1 MNKKLFT
8 LMTLGLLAAGSAF
21 NGVNAQTNQAAD
33 KTALD
38 GSKQYFIGTV
48 TEGLNGRV
56 FLGGKQIALTNYS
69 NKKITTPIASEESTE
84 TGLVLGEGETLNQ
97 YLWTVTKGT
106 NADGTFY
113 YTFYNVGTKQNLLF
127 AGDGT
132 VLNAGAAAGDNLKL
146 TGFDWSGAVNDDGT
160 YKSTETGA
168 AVTVFTNKQIKI
180 SNGSADTDNT
190 GTALMLYTV
199 DKEDAKPENMGVF
212 ALSFPS
218 VKPQPETNV
227 FDQKIKAF
235 KFPNDNIAPKAG
247 TYLATSWPA
256 DGTID
261 SPGEFNAS
269 TFIAVSPTKHFGING
284 LKQSDGVGFDF
295 VEVSG
300 KSLLDETEKEQVNID
315 NAIFDIYYADP
326 INKEG
331 QFTLHLP
338 AVYVKLD
345 ASKDK
350 HSKVSDVYVDAFTST
365 GVTYVTTSSKETAQ
379 KLTLSESNKVK
390 IADILDEENPA
401 VFNIKFISNKSN
413 VNSATSSEYGKFLG
427 IRQNAAASQYGLFA
441 EAESYVNLDAA
452 QNQWVVTK
460 VDGTTITFANR
471 ENAAQKF
478 DVTLFKTEKDDE
490 FELVGKAETT
500 FTWGY
505 MKSSADG
512 YVASSAKAFNAGDLK
527 VKLIPAT
534 IDKGAGFVDYSKTE
548 LSYPAKIKFTIK
560 DATYGVVSRY
570 VTINDSEDGL
580 DIVDKAAYALN
591 WNIVKNEAA
600 ADSIKDVMTYAYQR
614 TIGDEVKAKEA
625 TVEDKAITTYKFVTE
640 WDGDTY
646 YLEGDFGLSGTE
658 SNAVNFAIRENVN
671 GTLSIVPVG
680 TGYNDTFTAAATA
693 LALTDDGH
701 GTLALDDKAAVVANL
716 SANGFMFPTIEIAD
730 ITPSLEPVSRHAS
743 FEGVNGGFLAVGADN
758 QAIVAAAVE
767 EAANLTFW
775 LDTADVDLA
784 TPSFFISQSPSVLK
798 AGAAR
803 NFLWNPADSASY
815 FNEKTASYV
824 DDPKYY
830 HNGNVENPVKA
841 MFKQATLIDKN
852 TLTTTVNGKSV
863 KVTEDNGLENYK
875 FQIVLADEDVEDEYV
890 IRSAADYSYL
900 TSINGKLVLGDDSD
914 PLVVKLGEGDATANE
929 AIAAEGVQVIGG
941 QGAVTV
947 QGAAGKVVTVA
958 NILGQTIANQVAA
971 SDNVTIAA
979 PAGIVV
985 VAVEGEA
992 TKVVVK

>member
-1 MNKKLFT
+1 M
-8 LMTLGLLAAGSAF
+8 
-21 NGVNAQTNQAAD
+21 
-33 KTALD
+33 
-38 GSKQYFIGTV
+38 
-48 TEGLNGRV
+48 
-56 FLGGKQIALTNYS
+56 
-69 NKKITTPIASEESTE
+69 
-84 TGLVLGEGETLNQ
+84 
-97 YLWTVTKGT
+97 
-106 NADGTFY
+106 
-113 YTFYNVGTKQNLLF
+113 
-127 AGDGT
+127 
-132 VLNAGAAAGDNLKL
+132 
-146 TGFDWSGAVNDDGT
+146 
-160 YKSTETGA
+160 
-168 AVTVFTNKQIKI
+168 
-180 SNGSADTDNT
+180 
-190 GTALMLYTV
+190 
-199 DKEDAKPENMGVF
+199 
-212 ALSFPS
+212 
-218 VKPQPETNV
+218 
-227 FDQKIKAF
+227 
-235 KFPNDNIAPKAG
+235 
-247 TYLATSWPA
+247 
-256 DGTID
+256 
-261 SPGEFNAS
+261 
-269 TFIAVSPTKHFGING
+269 
-284 LKQSDGVGFDF
+284 
-295 VEVSG
+295 
-300 KSLLDETEKEQVNID
+300 DETEKEEINVN
-315 NAIFDIYYADP
+315 NAIFHIYYADP

-338 AVYVKLD
+338 SVYVKKD

-350 HSKVSDVYVDAFTST
+350 QSEVTDVYVDAFTST

-390 IADILDEENPA
+390 ITDILDEENPA

-413 VNSATSSEYGKFLG
+413 VSAAESSEYGKFLG
-427 IRQNAAASQYGLFA
+427 IRQKADASAYELFA
-441 EAESYVNLDAA
+441 EAESYVDLDAA
-452 QNQWVVTK
+452 QNQWVVTN
-460 VDGTTITFANR
+460 VNGTTVTFANR
-471 ENAAQKF
+471 ENAGQNF

-490 FELVGKAETT
+490 FELEGAEGTK
-500 FTWGY
+500 FNWGY
-505 MKSSADG
+505 MTNAG
-512 YVASSAKAFNAGDLK
+512 YVASTGNKPFNSRDLK

-534 IDKGAGFVDYSKTE
+534 IDKAAGFVDYSKTE
-548 LSYPAKIKFTIK
+548 LSYPAKIKFTVK
-560 DATYGVVSRY
+560 DLDYGVIGNY
-570 VTINDSEDGL
+570 VATDNGTAL
-580 DIVDKAAYALN
+580 KVTDKAASALQ
-591 WNIVKNEAA
+591 WIIEKNEAA
-600 ADSIKDVMTYAYQR
+600 ADSVKGVMTYAYQR
-614 TIGDEVKAKEA
+614 TIGKEVKAKAA

-640 WDGDTY
+640 YNGADR
-646 YLEGDFGLSGTE
+646 YLTADFELS
-658 SNAVNFAIRENVN
+658 AVANQAANFVIRENVN
-671 GTLSIVPVG
+671 GTLSIVPAGDPNYSNVFNG
-680 TGYNDTFTAAATA
+680 TKKA
-693 LALTDDGH
+693 LSLEGVTVKGN
-701 GTLALDDKAAVVANL
+701 AAVVANL
-716 SANGFMFPTIEIAD
+716 TNNEFLFPTIEIAD
-730 ITPSLEPVSRHAS
+730 VTPSLEPVSRHAS
-743 FEGVNGGFLAVGADN
+743 FEGVNGGFLAVGAGN

-803 NFLWNPADSASY
+803 NFLWNPADSATY

-830 HNGNVENPVKA
+830 HNGIVGNDVKA

-900 TSINGKLVLGDDSD
+900 SSINGKLVLSVESE

-929 AIAAEGVQVIGG
+929 AIEATGVQVIGG

>member
-21 NGVNAQTNQAAD
+21 NGVNAQTYEAAN

-38 GSKQYFIGTV
+38 GTKKYFIGTRGDLV
-48 TEGLNGRV
+48 GRV
-56 FLGGKQIALTNYS
+56 YLGGQEITLTNASYEGA
-69 NKKITTPIASEESTE
+69 KVTGPIASTAIAEKVSE
-84 TGLVLGEGETLNQ
+84 LGVGDAIKK
-97 YLWTVTKGT
+97 YLWTITKGT

-113 YTFYNVGTKQNLLF
+113 YTFTNEETKGKLVFADDGTKLT
-127 AGDGT
+127 AE
-132 VLNAGAAAGDNLKL
+132 VAAGQSLKL
-146 TGFDWSGAVNDDGT
+146 TGFSWGAVNDDGT
-160 YKSTETGA
+160 YKANAGA
-168 AVTVFTNKQIKI
+168 GNGKITVKADTKKIKI
-180 SNGSADTDNT
+180 VGGTADTDEN
-190 GTALMLYTV
+190 GVDLVLYAV
-199 DKEDAKPENMGVF
+199 DNENAKPENMGVF

-218 VKPQPETNV
+218 VDPQPETNV
-227 FDQKIKAF
+227 FDQKMKAF
-235 KFPNDNIAPKAG
+235 YFRDDNIAPKEG

-256 DGTID
+256 DGEINST
-261 SPGEFNAS
+261 GEFNAS
-269 TFIAVSPTKHFGING
+269 TFIAVSPTKNFGING

-300 KSLLDETEKEQVNID
+300 KSLLDETEKEQINVN

-331 QFTLHLP
+331 QFTLHLRE
-338 AVYVKLD
+338 VYVKLD
-345 ASKDK
+345 ASKDA
-350 HSKVSDVYVDAFTST
+350 HSKVTDVYVDAFTST
-365 GVTYVTTSSKETAQ
+365 GVTYVTTSSKATAQ

-413 VNSATSSEYGKFLG
+413 VNGANSSEYGKFLG
-427 IRQNAAASQYGLFA
+427 IRQNAGATAYGFFA
-441 EAESYVNLDAA
+441 EAESYVDLNAA
-452 QNQWVVTK
+452 QNQWVVAN
-460 VDGTTITFANR
+460 VNGTTITFANR
-471 ENAAQKF
+471 EKEDAAF
-478 DVTLFKTEKDDE
+478 NVTLFKTEKDDE
-490 FELVGKAETT
+490 FELEGAAETT

-512 YVASSAKAFNAGDLK
+512 YVASTPAKTFDAGDLK

-534 IDKGAGFVDYSKTE
+534 IDKAAGFVDYSKTE
-548 LSYPAKIKFTIK
+548 LSYPAKIKFTVK
-560 DATYGVVSRY
+560 NNTYGVISNY
-570 VTINDSEDGL
+570 VTTENGTGL
-580 DIVDKAAYALN
+580 TVKDKAASALQ
-591 WNIVKNEAA
+591 WTIVKNEAA
-600 ADSIKDVMTYAYQR
+600 ADSVKGVMEYAYQR
-614 TIGDEVKAKEA
+614 TIGKEVKAKKA
-625 TVEDKAITTYKFVTE
+625 TVEDKAITTYKFITE
-640 WDGDTY
+640 YDGGKY
-646 YLEGDFGLSGTE
+646 YLNNTFGLTAYTGD
-658 SNAVNFAIRENVN
+658 ADNFVIRKNVN
-671 GTLSIVPVG
+671 GTLSIVPADDADYSEVFKNN
-680 TGYNDTFTAAATA
+680 TKA
-693 LALTDDGH
+693 LSLEGVTVKGN
-701 GTLALDDKAAVVANL
+701 AAVVANL
-716 SANGFMFPTIEIAD
+716 TNNEFLFPTIEIAD
-730 ITPSLEPVSRHAS
+730 VTPSLEPVSRHAS
-743 FEGVNGGFLAVGADN
+743 FEGVNGGFLAVGAGN

-798 AGAAR
+798 AGTAR

-900 TSINGKLVLGDDSD
+900 SSINGKLVLSVESE

-929 AIAAEGVQVIGG
+929 AIEATGVQVIGG

-947 QGAAGKVVTVA
+947 QGAAGKVITVA